1 MGQPWEHGGGA
12 IPGEAVTSTLNAHS
26 WRSGHINEEMTPEQ
40 YHLSC
45 YNSQQVE
52 EGGRW
57 DKHSSSNLYDQQ
69 MDGQDQWKW
78 GI

>member
-12 IPGEAVTSTLNAHS
+12 IPGEAVTSTLNAHN

-45 YNSQQVE
+45 CNSQQVE